1 MYDRLFERGSAYCLC
16 TVEPTSPSKKATM
29 PYLLPL
35 SIDQL
40 HQIFYV
46 SGIDLPRIA
55 IITAA
60 IWAELA
66 KSPTLSIAT
75 TPMFINIVAGM
86 CHLPRNEDT
95 FREINSIIDTLKGM
109 GILCP
114 NPLFE
119 GTICY
124 PKGIENANSALAKR
138 AKLSLKDAPA
148 DVATD
153 TVPPSENTAAP
164 AEPPPTTPPKKKKQ
178 TPDGEG
184 EPKKKYTLKDIVDT
198 NENIQTL
205 LKVWENKPYA
215 RKQPFFFLRD
225 EHQKYPL
232 VHLAYL
238 FRFFTLY
245 ISKENGLPL
254 DKPTNHTPDETLGHL
269 SNKYRSIYLADPN
282 WWRDWESVFCKDILP
297 PRPDFK
303 NKFANAASI
312 WHTMAIELN
321 MPAGAAMYNKIMKEY
336 IAHFKM
342 QIPDVEILKY
352 IPNSPQSPTLH
363 IDIKGSSTPLQNKE
377 IGDML
382 AALFGDGVHILTKQP
397 RPTSVPS
404 GV

>member
-16 TVEPTSPSKKATM
+16 TVEPTSPPKKATM

-46 SGIDLPRIA
+46 SGIDLARVA
-55 IITAA
+55 IVTAA
-60 IWAELA
+60 IWGELA

-86 CHLPRNEDT
+86 CHMPRNEDA
-95 FREINSIIDTLKGM
+95 FREINSIIDALKGM

-119 GTICY
+119 GTLCY

-138 AKLSLKDAPA
+138 AKLSLKDLPS

-153 TVPPSENTAAP
+153 TVSTTENPAAP
-164 AEPPPTTPPKKKKQ
+164 AEPPPNTPPNKKKQ
-178 TPDGEG
+178 KPDGEG
-184 EPKKKYTLKDIVDT
+184 EPKKKYTLKEIVDT

-205 LKVWENKPYA
+205 LNVWENKPYA
-215 RKQPFFFLRD
+215 RKQSYFFLPD
-225 EHQKYPL
+225 DPQKYPL

-245 ISKENGLPL
+245 LSKEKGLAL
-254 DKPTNHTPDETLGHL
+254 DQPTNHTPDETLGHL
-269 SNKYRSIYLADPN
+269 SNKYRSIYLSDKK
-282 WWRDWESVFCKDILP
+282 WWEDWESVFCKDILP
-297 PRPDFK
+297 RRPDFK
-303 NKFANAASI
+303 SKFANTASI

-336 IAHFKM
+336 IAHFNM
-342 QIPDVEILKY
+342 QIPNVEILKY
-352 IPNSPQSPTLH
+352 IPDSPQSPTLH
-363 IDIKGSSTPLQNKE
+363 IAIKGNSTPLQNKE

-382 AALFGDGVHILTKQP
+382 GALFGDGVQILTRQTS
-397 RPTSVPS
+397 PTQAASV
-404 GV
+404 V